1 MAYTFL
7 TILVFALGFYYAK
20 KYGNKAKKDIEN
32 HFKENV
38 TLEKTVATPKKP
50 KSNKRKTLPKNF
62 DEFLENSTI
71 EELISILKKCN
82 IDAYGGYSKKTALA
96 FDKCPH
102 DLAIWLI
109 DNGADI
115 NATDTYGS
123 TPLHSRSS
131 SIFGNITSLLELG
144 ADINLSDGKIGN
156 ALHTAAFSHN
166 VGNCKI
172 LLDSGASLDTIS
184 ESGLTALELSLSM
197 CNNIDILKMVEISH
211 IFLAA
216 GAKKTSKMQASVK
229 KIGKTFE
236 FHREGFNKETVGQY
250 SQALDELYK
259 LFEVT
264 PVQNRV
270 MHDGKST
277 ITVKT
282 KDWEK
287 QHQELWELLVP
298 SSGPAETIQGE
309 VIRISGK
316 ISDEIERNG
325 GGNWNSNHNKMTK
338 AFLEFLGTGKS
349 LSTSELEEL
358 TLLIKDIKQYNEDV
372 DVMCELAVKWVLNNP
387 EPQKL
392 GSVDYDI

>member
-1 MAYTFL
+1 MTYTFL
-7 TILVFALGFYYAK
+7 TILVFGIGFYYAK
-20 KYGNKAKKDIEN
+20 KYGNKAKSDIEE
-32 HFKENV
+32 HFKESVSLETV
-38 TLEKTVATPKKP
+38 TAPNKP
-50 KSNKRKTLPKNF
+50 TSNKRKTLPKNF
-62 DEFLENSTI
+62 DELLENSAI
-71 EELISILKKCN
+71 EELISVLKKCN

-102 DLAIWLI
+102 ELAKWLI

-115 NATDTYGS
+115 NATDTYGK

-131 SIFGNITSLLELG
+131 SIFGNITSLLKLG

-166 VGNCKI
+166 IGNCKI
-172 LLDSGASLDTIS
+172 LLDAGIPVDVIS
-184 ESGLTALELSLSM
+184 ESGLTALEISLSQ

-216 GAKKTSKMQASVK
+216 GAKKTSKMQTSVK
-229 KIGKTFE
+229 KIGKRFE
-236 FHREGFNKETVGQY
+236 FHREGFNKETVEQY
-250 SQALDELYK
+250 SQALDELYL

-264 PVQNRV
+264 PVQKRV
-270 MHDGKST
+270 LHDSTST
-277 ITVKT
+277 ITVNTKT
-282 KDWEK
+282 WEK

-325 GGNWNSNHNKMTK
+325 GGNWSSNHNKMNK
-338 AFLEFLGTGKS
+338 AYLEFVGNGKS
-349 LSTSELEEL
+349 LSISELEEVK
-358 TLLIKDIKQYNEDV
+358 LLIKDMKQFNEDT
-372 DVMCELAVKWVLNNP
+372 DIMCELAVKWVLNNP
-387 EPQKL
+387 DPLEL
-392 GSVDYDI
+392 GSVEYEI

>member
-1 MAYTFL
+1 MTFTFL

-38 TLEKTVATPKKP
+38 KPPESAAIHKKP
-50 KSNKRKTLPKNF
+50 TSNKRKTLPKNF
-62 DEFLENSTI
+62 NELLENSTI
-71 EELISILKKCN
+71 EELISVLKKCN

-102 DLAIWLI
+102 ELAKWLI
-109 DNGADI
+109 ENGADI

-123 TPLHSRSS
+123 TPLHSRSIG
-131 SIFGNITSLLELG
+131 IFGNITSLLELG

-166 VGNCKI
+166 VNNCKI
-172 LLDSGASLDTIS
+172 LLDAGTSVDAMS

-197 CNNIDILKMVEISH
+197 CYNIDILKMVEISH
-211 IFLAA
+211 IFLSA
-216 GAKKTSKMQASVK
+216 GAKKTTKMQASVK

-236 FHREGFNKETVGQY
+236 FHREGFNKDTVGQY
-250 SQALDELYK
+250 SQALDKLYK

-270 MHDGKST
+270 MHDGKSI
-277 ITVKT
+277 ITVTNKS
-282 KDWEK
+282 WQK

-298 SSGPAETIQGE
+298 SSGPSETIQGE

-325 GGNWNSNHNKMTK
+325 GGNWSSNHNNMNN
-338 AFLEFLGTGKS
+338 AFLEFVSTGKS
-349 LSTSELEEL
+349 LSSSELEEL
-358 TLLIKDIKQYNEDV
+358 KLLIKDIKQYNEEV
-372 DVMCELAVKWVLNNP
+372 DSMCEFAVKWVLNNP
-387 EPQKL
+387 VPQNL

>member
-1 MAYTFL
+1 MTYTFL
-7 TILVFALGFYYAK
+7 TILVFAIGFYYAK
-20 KYGNKAKKDIEN
+20 KYGNKAKSDIEE
-32 HFKENV
+32 HFKETV
-38 TLEKTVATPKKP
+38 TLEKTGSTPKKP

-62 DEFLENSTI
+62 DELLENSTI
-71 EELISILKKCN
+71 EELISVLKKCN

-131 SIFGNITSLLELG
+131 SIFGNITSLLKLG

-172 LLDSGASLDTIS
+172 LLDSCASLDTIS

-236 FHREGFNKETVGQY
+236 FHSEGFNKDNVTAY
-250 SQALDELYK
+250 SDVLEELYRI
-259 LFEVT
+259 FEVT
-264 PVQNRV
+264 PVQKRV
-270 MHDGKST
+270 LHDGKRT

-282 KDWEK
+282 KTWEK

-316 ISDEIERNG
+316 IADEIGRNG
-325 GGNWNSNHNKMTK
+325 SGNWSSNHNKMNK
-338 AFLEFLGTGKS
+338 AYLEYVNTGKS
-349 LSTSELEEL
+349 LSTSDLEEL
-358 TLLIKDIKQYNEDV
+358 KLLIKDIRQFNEDV
-372 DVMCELAVKWVLNNP
+372 DIMCELAVKWVLNNP

-392 GSVDYDI
+392 SSVDYDI

>member
-1 MAYTFL
+1 MTYTFL

-20 KYGNKAKKDIEN
+20 KFGNKAKKDIEE
-32 HFKENV
+32 HFKENIKPP
-38 TLEKTVATPKKP
+38 ESVAIHKKP
-50 KSNKRKTLPKNF
+50 TSNKRKTLPKNF
-62 DEFLENSTI
+62 DELLENSTI
-71 EELISILKKCN
+71 EELISVLEKYN

-102 DLAIWLI
+102 ELAKWLI
-109 DNGADI
+109 ENGADM
-115 NATDTYGS
+115 NAKDTYGS
-123 TPLHSRSS
+123 TPLHSRAG

-144 ADINLSDGKIGN
+144 ADFNLSDGKIGN

-166 VGNCKI
+166 VENCKI
-172 LLDSGASLDTIS
+172 LLDAGTPVDAIS
-184 ESGLTALELSLSM
+184 ESDLTALELSLSM
-197 CNNIDILKMVEISH
+197 CSNIDILKMVEIAH
-211 IFLAA
+211 IFLEA
-216 GAKKTSKMQASVK
+216 GAKNTSKMQASVK

-250 SQALDELYK
+250 SQALNELYQ

-270 MHDGKST
+270 MHDGKSI
-277 ITVKT
+277 ITVTNKS
-282 KDWEK
+282 WQK

-358 TLLIKDIKQYNEDV
+358 TLLIKDIMQYNEDV

-392 GSVDYDI
+392 SSVKYEI

>member
-1 MAYTFL
+1 MTYTFL

-20 KYGNKAKKDIEN
+20 KYGNKAKKDIEE
-32 HFKENV
+32 HFKENIKPP
-38 TLEKTVATPKKP
+38 ESVAIHKKP
-50 KSNKRKTLPKNF
+50 TSNKRKTLPKNF
-62 DEFLENSTI
+62 DGLLETSTI
-71 EELISILKKCN
+71 EELISVLEKCN

-102 DLAIWLI
+102 ELANWLI
-109 DNGADI
+109 ENGADI

-166 VGNCKI
+166 VENCKI
-172 LLDSGASLDTIS
+172 LLDSGASVDTIS

-216 GAKKTSKMQASVK
+216 GAKKTPKMQASVK

-236 FHREGFNKETVGQY
+236 FHRVGFNKETVEQY
-250 SQALDELYK
+250 SQALDELYL
-259 LFEVT
+259 LFKVT
-264 PVQNRV
+264 PVQKRV
-270 MHDGKST
+270 LHDGKST

-282 KDWEK
+282 KTWEK

-309 VIRISGK
+309 IIRISGK

-338 AFLEFLGTGKS
+338 AFLEFLGTGKN

-392 GSVDYDI
+392 GLVEYII

>member
-1 MAYTFL
+1 MTYTFL
-7 TILVFALGFYYAK
+7 TLLVFAIGFYYAK
-20 KYGNKAKKDIEN
+20 KYGNKAKNDIQE
-32 HFKENV
+32 HFKETV
-38 TLEKTVATPKKP
+38 TLEKTLATSKKP
-50 KSNKRKTLPKNF
+50 NSNKRKTLPKNF
-62 DEFLENSTI
+62 DELLETSTI
-71 EELISILKKCN
+71 EELISVLKKCN

-102 DLAIWLI
+102 ELAKWLI
-109 DNGADI
+109 ENGADM
-115 NATDTYGS
+115 NAKDTYGS
-123 TPLHSRSS
+123 TPLNSRAG
-131 SIFGNITSLLELG
+131 SIFGNIKSLLELG
-144 ADINLSDGKIGN
+144 ADIHLSDGKIGN

-166 VGNCKI
+166 VENCRI
-172 LLDSGASLDTIS
+172 LLEAGTQVDAIS

-197 CNNIDILKMVEISH
+197 CNNIDIPKMVEISQ
-211 IFLAA
+211 IFLTA
-216 GAKKTSKMQASVK
+216 GAKKTTKMQASVK

-250 SQALDELYK
+250 SQALNELYQ

-264 PVQNRV
+264 PIQNRV
-270 MHDGKST
+270 MHDGKSI
-277 ITVKT
+277 ITVTNKS
-282 KDWEK
+282 WEK

-387 EPQKL
+387 EPVEL
-392 GSVDYDI
+392 GTVEYEI